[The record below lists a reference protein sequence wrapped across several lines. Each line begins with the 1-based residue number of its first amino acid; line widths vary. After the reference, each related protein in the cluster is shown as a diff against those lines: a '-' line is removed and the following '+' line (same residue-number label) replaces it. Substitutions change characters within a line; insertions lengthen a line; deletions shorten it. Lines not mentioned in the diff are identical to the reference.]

1 MTPVRRR
8 RRGGRIEE
16 EHQPIRPPL
25 HDDKTESTD
34 LAPTPQPTN
43 RPDAIIDLQQRYG
56 NAYVNRRLA
65 ERGTI
70 QRGPDPKVKV
80 KTDVNNLKWENE
92 EHHKGRSTM
101 RRTTK
106 IQSESWGEV
115 GPVQPNVKYRRE
127 VWLKTADGAEVYV
140 RIDGHVRLP
149 AGTKPPATPE
159 AALDASGAD
168 VLTQVSFV
176 VEGGDFETFRDYQ
189 RRNIRTLSLKTFTE
203 TVFPDYAK
211 LPLNPAQ
218 QEAAILRYLGGLK
231 KRKKEPPKE
240 TKKDPHIAV
249 QVADTVTDFIPFVGE
264 LKDAYRAITGVDP
277 VTGEKLKWWERI
289 LSGIFAIPILGK
301 GIKWLGKGLKWIGK
315 GLGWVGR
322 KLGRFLGPYA
332 VKALEWFMEKFAS
345 KRTKQLPP
353 GGAQTGKQAGKA
365 VAKKL
370 AHVKEIFDNPAILA
384 GKTPADVGH
393 MFPATHWDIA
403 ASTGRSTGTKYNLKN
418 AAGNVTGQVQIR
430 WSQAETGRH
439 FRDAAGKGQPYWQIS
454 IANHTPGHIWVG
466 PNGKMYSK
474 PPVYKGGAIDAAQPA
489 VEFVGKISLPP
500 DIAKFLGL

>member
-16 EHQPIRPPL
+16 EHQPIRPPH
-25 HDDKTESTD
+25 HDEAESAD

-149 AGTKPPATPE
+149 AGTKPPGTPE
-159 AALDASGAD
+159 AALDISGAD
-168 VLTQVSFV
+168 VLAQVSFV

-189 RRNIRTLSLKTFTE
+189 RRNIRSLSLNKFTE
-203 TVFPDYAK
+203 AVLPDYAK

-240 TKKDPHIAV
+240 NKKDPHIAV

-264 LKDAYRAITGVDP
+264 LKDAYRAIRGIDP

-301 GIKWLGKGLKWIGK
+301 GLKWLGKGLKWIGR

-322 KLGRFLGPYA
+322 KLGKWLGPYA
-332 VKALEWFMEKFAS
+332 VKALEWIVEKFAS
-345 KRTKQLPP
+345 KRKPLPH
-353 GGAQTGKQAGKA
+353 GSGQTGKQ
-365 VAKKL
+365 
-370 AHVKEIFDNPAILA
+370 
-384 GKTPADVGH
+384 
-393 MFPATHWDIA
+393 IA
-403 ASTGRSTGTKYNLKN
+403 QKTGTVWDKILPIGPIRPNTAIPQFFELETKGGKYFVNSNGTKHMEELVVGSKHTKSVPDPTKPGKMIDVPSN
-418 AAGNVTGQVQIR
+418 TADKVTHSVQMR
-430 WSQAETGRH
+430 SQAVLDSFAEAVQQAEKQGIKW
-439 FRDAAGKGQPYWQIS
+439 GEIM
-454 IANHTPGHIWVG
+454 NVG
-466 PNGKMYSK
+466 PWELIFEK
-474 PPVYKGGAIDAAQPA
+474 
-489 VEFVGKISLPP
+489 VGKSGPLPV
-500 DIAKFLGL
+500 IKHAVYGK